1 MRARRWGAC
10 PSVSSLTHEA
20 RRLGSTVAR
29 LKLKG
34 IDGGPHKR
42 WSMWFNS
49 KQRAE
54 PYQPLTW
61 AFWGREIGLFSSAG
75 RHTGAAWLSSA
86 RVVRCW
92 VKSRNERNPHLQ
104 LPSVRPGTL
113 EKLPVTS
120 RRKAG
125 MTSSPHGPYGLGYTR
140 ATMAVTVG
148 CERASASRSP
158 KTISVQIALCN
169 SGA

>member
-61 AFWGREIGLFSSAG
+61 ASRDREIDPFSSAG

-104 LPSVRPGTL
+104 LPSGPPGTL
-113 EKLPVTS
+113 EKRPVTS
-120 RRKAG
+120 RCKPE
-125 MTSSPHGPYGLGYTR
+125 MKSSPPAPY
-140 ATMAVTVG
+140 
-148 CERASASRSP
+148 E
-158 KTISVQIALCN
+158 LCY
-169 SGA
+169 